1 MGASSSTTR
10 RRSTSSMWVTLPR
23 SVRTRSVLRRKEM
36 SDKSLLVDAQW
47 LSRHPEVRAVDLRW
61 SAAGPPAREKYD
73 RGHIPGAV
81 FVDLD
86 RDLSQPGG
94 PGRHPFPSADRFAAL
109 LGRLGIGPETHVVVY
124 DDTAGTVAARLWFM
138 MRVHGLPDVSL
149 LDGGLKAWVEAG
161 LPLETAESRV
171 EPVTPPRLSL
181 DRSRVLDVE
190 EVVGR
195 GGA

>member
-1 MGASSSTTR
+1 
-10 RRSTSSMWVTLPR
+10 
-23 SVRTRSVLRRKEM
+23 M
-36 SDKSLLVDAQW
+36 SDTSMLVDE
-47 LSRHPEVRAVDLRW
+47 RRVRSQPAVPLVDLRW

-94 PGRHPFPSADRFAAL
+94 PGRHPFPAVAGFAAL

-138 MRVHGLPDVSL
+138 LRAHGLPRVSL
-149 LDGGLKAWVEAG
+149 LDGGLKAGVEGA
-161 LPLETAESRV
+161 LPLEPAEPRV
-171 EPVTPPRLSL
+171 EPVAPPQLAL
-181 DRSRVLDVE
+181 DRSRLMDV
-190 EVVGR
+190 
-195 GGA
+195 